1 MKRRFLAR
9 FGTVAPASLLLTS
22 PLHTRG
28 LRALARRD
36 QERPGSL
43 PSEAPVKLAS
53 YITAEGRHG
62 FGAQSADSSRL
73 CNLARSDVPTLQD
86 ALAQWGLDEIRNRSV
101 RASYEVKADTVR
113 WLPPIPRPGKIF
125 CVGINYRAHGAEAG
139 REMPEHPSLFLRLPD
154 SLVGHGEPVL
164 VPTSSAHWIS
174 RRSWRL

>member
-1 MKRRFLAR
+1 M
-9 FGTVAPASLLLTS
+9 
-22 PLHTRG
+22 
-28 LRALARRD
+28 
-36 QERPGSL
+36 
-43 PSEAPVKLAS
+43 KLAS

-139 REMPEHPSLFLRLPD
+139 REMPEHPPC
-154 SLVGHGEPVL
+154 
-164 VPTSSAHWIS
+164 SSACLIRWSGTGNLCSFRPARRTWIS

>member
-113 WLPPIPRPGKIF
+113 WLPPHPAARQDLLRRHQLPRA
-125 CVGINYRAHGAEAG
+125 RRRSGAGNA
-139 REMPEHPSLFLRLPD
+139 RTSL
-154 SLVGHGEPVL
+154 L
-164 VPTSSAHWIS
+164 VPPPA
-174 RRSWRL
+174 